1 LVVALLCMAHVT
13 PAAAASR
20 SALVMV
26 SARVVESC
34 RVEAIS
40 SPSSAEVA
48 LEMRCN
54 SKARPALTLA
64 SKAMTLAPVGSV
76 SVPHRDLADGENGK
90 TVNIEF

>member
-1 LVVALLCMAHVT
+1 MIAGLLLVAHAA

-34 RVEAIS
+34 RVEAIN
-40 SPSSAEVA
+40 SPSSGEVA

-76 SVPHRDLADGENGK
+76 SVPHQELADGENGK